1 MGIFDQLT
9 NLSPEQNQGL
19 LAAAAQ
25 ILQQSGP
32 SRMPTSFGQIL
43 GGGLQA
49 YQGGVSEAQ
58 KRKME
63 EEQARQMAQLRDL
76 QLQAGTSDLQAQQQ
90 SRAQQAAIDAAAQ
103 GSVSNGQFDQNAFLQ
118 QVRAISPLK
127 AVEFERQ
134 LAKAGPKFD
143 TKPQTGIGADGKP
156 FQYIIAENGQ
166 VQRLDGI
173 LPRDELKLANLG
185 GRDVAYNPYALQEGQ
200 SFQRTQTPDS
210 AASNAI
216 ARANLGISQQRLEM
230 DRQSNAGG
238 GKAPAG
244 YRWTASGELEAIPG
258 GPAGKTASA
267 TEGERKA
274 ATLLMRL
281 QGSEA
286 QLEEALRKDPKAATP
301 GLVAQGLRSIG
312 AETLANSAA
321 VGPERQRVEAAQLDI
336 LDAALTLGTGA
347 AYTKEQLEGYRKSY
361 FPQIGDEPGTVRDK
375 QARLNNVI
383 EAAKIAA
390 GRAGKSIEDPR
401 QPAKRSAIKGQVQD
415 GYRFKGGD
423 PSKQENWE
431 KL

>member
-76 QLQAGTSDLQAQQQ
+76 QVQAGTGDLQAQQQ
-90 SRAQQAAIDAAAQ
+90 SREQQAAIDAAAQ
-103 GSVSNGQFDQNAFLQ
+103 SSVSNGQFDQNAFLQ

-134 LAKAGPKFD
+134 LAKAGPEFD
-143 TKPQTGIGADGKP
+143 TKPQTAIGPDGKP
-156 FQYIIAENGQ
+156 FQYIIAKNGQ

-210 AASNAI
+210 AASVAATLRGQNMTDARARELNAI
-216 ARANLGISQQRLEM
+216 TAGQKAPTEFQGKSAAFGLRATEANKILSGLEGKGVTNTGITKSVAQGAVGMVPFLGDKLESAVGAGFNTLPSFLGGPNEQQQQVEQARRDFVNAVLRQESGAAIGQTEFDNATKQYFPQPGDTKTVIAQKQRNRELAIQGL
-230 DRQSNAGG
+230 QSNAG
-238 GKAPAG
+238 
-244 YRWTASGELEAIPG
+244 R
-258 GPAGKTASA
+258 
-267 TEGERKA
+267 
-274 ATLLMRL
+274 
-281 QGSEA
+281 
-286 QLEEALRKDPKAATP
+286 
-301 GLVAQGLRSIG
+301 
-312 AETLANSAA
+312 
-321 VGPERQRVEAAQLDI
+321 
-336 LDAALTLGTGA
+336 AALTA
-347 AYTKEQLEGYRKSY
+347 PPKS
-361 FPQIGDEPGTVRDK
+361 
-375 QARLNNVI
+375 
-383 EAAKIAA
+383 
-390 GRAGKSIEDPR
+390 
-401 QPAKRSAIKGQVQD
+401 
-415 GYRFKGGD
+415 GGGWGIQKVSD
-423 PSKQENWE
+423 
-431 KL
+431 

>member
-19 LAAAAQ
+19 LAAASQ

-32 SRMPTSFGQIL
+32 SRMPTSFGQIF

-58 KRKME
+58 KRKLE

-127 AVEFERQ
+127 AVEYERQ
-134 LAKAGPKFD
+134 LAKAGPEFD
-143 TKPQTGIGADGKP
+143 TKPQTAIGPDGKP
-156 FQYIIAENGQ
+156 FQYIIAKNGQ

-210 AASNAI
+210 AASVAATLRGQNMTD
-216 ARANLGISQQRLEM
+216 ARAREL
-230 DRQSNAGG
+230 NAQ
-238 GKAPAG
+238 GKIPPG
-244 YRWTASGELEAIPG
+244 YRQLADGSLQAIPG
-258 GPAGKTASA
+258 GPADPAMSKEANQRVTDARDVLSILDQAEPLIKQSTGSYAGA
-267 TEGERKA
+267 GIDQA
-274 ATLLMRL
+274 ARALGFSTPGAAAGSELQVL
-281 QGSEA
+281 QGALISKMPKMSGPQSDKDV
-286 QLEEALRKDPKAATP
+286 QL
-301 GLVAQGLRSIG
+301 
-312 AETLANSAA
+312 
-321 VGPERQRVEAAQLDI
+321 
-336 LDAALTLGTGA
+336 
-347 AYTKEQLEGYRKSY
+347 YREMAGR
-361 FPQIGDEPGTVRDK
+361 IGDTTLPADQRLAAARQVR
-375 QARLNNVI
+375 ALNN
-383 EAAKIAA
+383 KYAA
-390 GRAGKSIEDPR
+390 GQSQQAP
-401 QPAKRSAIKGQVQD
+401 KRSAIKGQVQD